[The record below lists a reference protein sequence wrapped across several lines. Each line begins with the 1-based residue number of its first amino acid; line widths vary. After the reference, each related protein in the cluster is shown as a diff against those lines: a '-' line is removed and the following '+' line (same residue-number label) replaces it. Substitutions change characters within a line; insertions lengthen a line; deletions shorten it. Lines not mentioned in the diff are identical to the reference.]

1 MTRFVR
7 IFSLV
12 AAAALSLASCSQDY
26 TSYVDPRIGSGGHGH
41 VFVGANVPFGM
52 VQIGTS
58 SIIQKWDTCSGYNSW
73 DNTVAGITH
82 THLSGTGCGDLQDVC
97 IMPVVGTD
105 LVYAHSREG
114 DPDSGLWSYSDR
126 SKEIAEPGYYSVP
139 LERYGVLAEM
149 TATSRV
155 GFERYTFPED
165 AKDAALV
172 FDLEYGYRDKV
183 DGAGIEIVD
192 DTHIVGWRHSSGWSP
207 DNKLWFAAE
216 FSKPFTSVSKHGE
229 RDLYCRLDFDNPGEL
244 LVKVAISPCSVEGA
258 RGNMTA
264 ELSGWDFDAV
274 HRAASAAW
282 EAELSKVKV
291 KTSDERDLRIFYTAL
306 YHTMIC
312 PQLFSD
318 AGRPDRYTT
327 FSLWDTYRA
336 MMPLY
341 TVLWPERVDD
351 VMESFLD
358 IYDAEGK
365 LPVWHLWGGETWCM
379 VGNPGVAVM
388 ADAVTKGFDGFD
400 LEHAFE
406 AMKVSATNKDRGQ
419 GERMQYGYI
428 PSDLADE
435 SVAYECEYAV
445 ADWAL
450 AQAALKM
457 GKMEDY
463 EYFLARSH
471 SWRRHFDP
479 ETGFVRGIMSDGSW
493 REPFNPYYSN
503 HRKDDYTEGNA
514 WQYTWL
520 APHDLEGM
528 YEVWG
533 GREAM
538 LKGLDSLFVADS
550 RIEGDHASNDISGL
564 IGQYVHGNEPSHHII
579 YLYSMA
585 GERDKAAD
593 LVRRVFDEMYTDGLE
608 GLAGNEDA
616 GQMSAWYI
624 LSALGMY
631 QAEPACGRFW
641 FGTPL
646 FEKAVISLPE
656 GRRFEINAPGVSR
669 ENRYIRSIK
678 LNGKPYDLPYLD
690 YSTIMA
696 GGKMEF
702 ILSSSGTSSCDRL

>member
-1 MTRFVR
+1 MRNT
-7 IFSLV
+7 IISLLSV
-12 AAAALSLASCSQDY
+12 LATIMLAGCAAAPTDY

-52 VQIGTS
+52 VQVGTS
-58 SIIQKWDTCSGYNSW
+58 AIVQEWDTCSGYNAW
-73 DNTVAGITH
+73 DNTVVGITH
-82 THLSGTGCGDLQDVC
+82 THLSGTGCGDLQDICV
-97 IMPVVGTD
+97 MPVVGTD
-105 LVYAHSREG
+105 LTYARGTADDQS
-114 DPDSGLWSYSDR
+114 SGLWSYTDR
-126 SKEIAEPGYYSVP
+126 SQEIAEPGYYSVP

-149 TATSRV
+149 TATARV
-155 GFERYTFPED
+155 GFERYTFPEG
-165 AKDAALV
+165 AQDAALV
-172 FDLEYGYRDKV
+172 FDLVYGFQDRV
-183 DGAGIEIVD
+183 DDAGLEVVD
-192 DTHIVGWRHSSGWSP
+192 DTHVVGWRHSSGWSP
-207 DNKLWFAAE
+207 ENKLFFAAE
-216 FSKPFTSVSKHGE
+216 FSKPFTAMTQHGE
-229 RDLYCRLDFDNPGEL
+229 RGLYYRLDFDEPGEL
-244 LVKVAISPCSVEGA
+244 LVKVAVSPVCVEGA
-258 RGNMTA
+258 QDNMAA
-264 ELSGWDFDAV
+264 ELPGWDFEAV
-274 HRAASAAW
+274 RKSARTAW
-282 EAELSKVKV
+282 NTELSKVKV
-291 KTSDERDLRIFYTAL
+291 SPDADIHDLRIFYTAL

-318 AGRPDRYTT
+318 AGHPDRYTT

-341 TVLWPERVDD
+341 TVLWPERVND

-388 ADAVTKGFDGFD
+388 ADVVTKGFDGFD

-406 AMKVSATNKDRGQ
+406 AMKVSATNTDRGQ

-428 PSDLADE
+428 PSDLANE

-450 AQAALKM
+450 AQAAEKL
-457 GKMEDY
+457 GKTEDAA
-463 EYFLARSH
+463 YFLERSH

-493 REPFNPYYSN
+493 REPFNPYHSN
-503 HRKDDYTEGNA
+503 HRRDDYTEGNA

-533 GREAM
+533 SKEAM

-550 RIEGDHASNDISGL
+550 RIEGENASGDISGL

-585 GERDKAAD
+585 GERDKTAD
-593 LVRRVFDEMYTDGLE
+593 LVRRVFEEMYADGLE

-641 FGTPL
+641 FGTPR
-646 FEKAVISLPE
+646 FENTVISLPE
-656 GRRFEINAPGVSR
+656 GKSFEISAPGVSDS
-669 ENRYIRSIK
+669 NRYIRSIK
-678 LNGKPYDLPYLD
+678 LNGEPYDLPYLD
-690 YSTIMA
+690 YASIMA
-696 GGKMEF
+696 GGRIEF
-702 ILSSSGTSSCDRL
+702 EMGE